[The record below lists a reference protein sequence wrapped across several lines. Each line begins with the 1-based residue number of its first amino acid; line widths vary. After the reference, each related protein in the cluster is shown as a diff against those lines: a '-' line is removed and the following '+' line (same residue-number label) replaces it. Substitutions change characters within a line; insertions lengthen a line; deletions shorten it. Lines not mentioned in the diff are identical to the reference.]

1 MIDTYFIL
9 NRKCSVL
16 VKIFLINVVLLLLF
30 IVYGINTFY
39 YQTSIQ
45 LHSEI
50 LSQNSLFYLVVFVPE
65 KEVNVVVESNTLFL
79 ENRMYSYSINK
90 IDDNI
95 VYKDGVNYQ
104 MIYLNVLLQLHFP
117 YHFLHYFLMLFL
129 MLLQVFE
136 LAFGFLSYCNFQD
149 HLIFSR

>member
-79 ENRMYSYSINK
+79 ENRMYNYSINK

-95 VYKDGVNYQ
+95 AYKDGINYQ
-104 MIYLNVLLQLHFP
+104 MIYLNIQNLDF
-117 YHFLHYFLMLFL
+117 
-129 MLLQVFE
+129 
-136 LAFGFLSYCNFQD
+136 SYQKNGY
-149 HLIFSR
+149 HLIVKFLKKRKKIIEYLKE